1 MLVQETHIKGLLII
15 KPAVFEDSRGYFM
28 ESFNSRLFKET
39 TNLDIEFVQ
48 DNESKSNKGVIR
60 GLHFQKPPHEQG
72 KLVRV
77 VRGSVLDVAVDI
89 RKDSATFGEYFSIV
103 LSAENKTQFYVPAG
117 FAHGFAVLEDNTIF
131 SYKCTGYYNKK
142 SEVSL
147 LWNDR
152 DIKIDWGIKDPILSE
167 KDKNSSVIW
176 NNLNSPF

>member
-1 MLVQETHIKGLLII
+1 MLVQETQISDLLII
-15 KPAVFEDSRGYFM
+15 KPSVFEDSRGYFM
-28 ESFNSRLFKET
+28 ESFNSKVFRET
-39 TNLDIEFVQ
+39 TNLELDFVQ
-48 DNESKSNKGVIR
+48 DNESKSNKGVLR

-89 RKDSATFGEYFSIV
+89 RKKSPTFGQYYSIV
-103 LSAENKTQFYVPAG
+103 LSEQNKTQFYVPPG

-131 SYKCTGYYNKK
+131 SYKCTGFYNKE

-147 LWNDR
+147 RWDDP
-152 DIKIDWGIKDPILSE
+152 DINIEWGIKDPILSE

-176 NNLNSPF
+176 TNLNSPF